1 MTSVLKIDH
10 TCNLKRC
17 VCFMMRGVFSL
28 VTFVIVSSS
37 NENVQIWTTREK
49 SLISQKHIIIDMHAP
64 QFYYHPEFM
73 PKIGEQLNKGLLRD
87 TSVKKRREQNFTS
100 CVCILYFLHRGVCA
114 LLILHSFILHWCTLY
129 ASVCVRWCFLFGTIG
144 IYHSHR
150 AAALLFSINIS
161 HNSTWDNCTH
171 T

>member
-1 MTSVLKIDH
+1 MKLTWHKIIVLTKRLWMTSVLKIDH
-10 TCNLKRC
+10 NLKRC
-17 VCFMMRGVFSL
+17 LCFMRGFSL

-37 NENVQIWTTREK
+37 NNENVQIWTTREK

-144 IYHSHR
+144 IYHSHSR
-150 AAALLFSINIS
+150 SSALL
-161 HNSTWDNCTH
+161 H
-171 T
+171 